1 MHLISRWSPLN
12 HDNLVSLCRDTT
24 TTNEASPP
32 CCHSLPGLHLR
43 EGETP
48 CWEKGSTF
56 SSQYP
61 DFSSLILSI
70 VSVGNIST
78 LCIIT
83 HLPIKTLLFVL
94 GKWVQG
100 KIKKQAE
107 IACDLSSLCN
117 PRVLLSS
124 DNVTIQVILTLR
136 TKKLSLRWF
145 FKTFVWVACLR
156 SSWMD
161 GVKFS
166 YLSISYRSW
175 FLFVAE
181 LSLSQLWFCCEE
193 DQSWRIV
200 SDLASLRWDIKC
212 WEILN
217 LFFILTDDP
226 LVCWWTWWSSLSPS
240 SSWSI
245 WFCRSEEWCQT
256 TTWSFLSPGKFL
268 SKNGTFE

>member
-1 MHLISRWSPLN
+1 M
-12 HDNLVSLCRDTT
+12 
-24 TTNEASPP
+24 
-32 CCHSLPGLHLR
+32 
-43 EGETP
+43 
-48 CWEKGSTF
+48 
-56 SSQYP
+56 
-61 DFSSLILSI
+61 
-70 VSVGNIST
+70 GNIST

-83 HLPIKTLLFVL
+83 HISIKTLLFVL

-166 YLSISYRSW
+166 YLTISYRSW

-181 LSLSQLWFCCEE
+181 LSLSQLWFCCEV

-200 SDLASLRWDIKC
+200 SDLASLRWDIKW

-217 LFFILTDDP
+217 LFFILTDNP
-226 LVCWWTWWSSLSPS
+226 IVCLWKWLSSLSPS